1 MKYNDLKEDISREEL
16 TIIAERQNDKMAAL
30 GRLSGG
36 IAHDYNNYLMSIIGN
51 ATMIQKTDE
60 LDRIYDYA
68 ERIIHISQNAAELTK
83 KILVFSKR
91 KSSTNKPVNLKNILD
106 NTYEMMEF
114 ILCKEIKLIYSYDAN
129 DEFILGDESQL
140 ESMIVNLILNSK
152 DAIINNGIIKIGTKD
167 TVVYSEMALSH
178 GEILPP
184 GKYIQIYI
192 EDNGAGI
199 DDEIM
204 FKIFEPYFTTKIKT
218 NGTGLGLSVVFGTVK
233 SHNGFLNV
241 TSKTNNGTRF
251 EIFIPVLKK
260 SHDLGDKKIPEK
272 ENNIVMLVDDDIN
285 VLEIEAEML
294 EDLGYDV
301 VKFNAPLEALKY
313 YENEYKNISFS
324 VVDIMMP
331 GLNGKELYEKMKI
344 INEEAVVIFI
354 TGFVQ
359 QAEYEDLM
367 MRGLTV
373 IEKPFTYEVLSK
385 TIAEMYL

>member
-1 MKYNDLKEDISREEL
+1 
-16 TIIAERQNDKMAAL
+16 
-30 GRLSGG
+30 
-36 IAHDYNNYLMSIIGN
+36 
-51 ATMIQKTDE
+51 
-60 LDRIYDYA
+60 
-68 ERIIHISQNAAELTK
+68 
-83 KILVFSKR
+83 
-91 KSSTNKPVNLKNILD
+91 
-106 NTYEMMEF
+106 
-114 ILCKEIKLIYSYDAN
+114 
-129 DEFILGDESQL
+129 
-140 ESMIVNLILNSK
+140 
-152 DAIINNGIIKIGTKD
+152 
-167 TVVYSEMALSH
+167 
-178 GEILPP
+178 
-184 GKYIQIYI
+184 
-192 EDNGAGI
+192 
-199 DDEIM
+199 
-204 FKIFEPYFTTKIKT
+204 
-218 NGTGLGLSVVFGTVK
+218 
-233 SHNGFLNV
+233 
-241 TSKTNNGTRF
+241 
-251 EIFIPVLKK
+251 KK